1 MESSRC
7 NNPDGCVSANKAHR
21 AAATEKRRGHLAGPL
36 ISLLFCM
43 LPLPFLC
50 GIYPVVHFT
59 EEQID
64 IRVCPDEVI
73 VDGYYVYQ
81 NPFPFPVSQGFII
94 PFPVDDRH
102 LGPSFLQVRQLQPEE
117 KDIGPWYMLGV
128 NRFSLTFKANGTC
141 RVHVRYRQ
149 KVIGESA
156 SYILVTTKPW
166 RRPLQRTVYRMFPEG
181 VEISASN
188 YGLSRQARDFL
199 EFRRENFMPD
209 EDWSFSWKLKN

>member
-1 MESSRC
+1 ME
-7 NNPDGCVSANKAHR
+7 KHR
-21 AAATEKRRGHLAGPL
+21 GYLVGHLM
-36 ISLLFCM
+36 SLLLCM

-50 GIYPVVHFT
+50 GFYPVVHFT

-64 IRVCPDEVI
+64 IRVYPDQVI

-81 NPFPFPVSQGFII
+81 NPFPFPVSQGFTI

-102 LGPSFLQVRQLQPEE
+102 SAPSSLQVRQLEPEE

-128 NRFSLTFKANGTC
+128 HRFSLPFKANGAC
-141 RVHVRYRQ
+141 SVHVRYRQ
-149 KVIGESA
+149 KVMGKSA

-166 RRPLQRTVYRMFPEG
+166 RRPLQRAVYRMFPEG

-188 YGLSRQARDFL
+188 YRLSRQEQGFL

-209 EDWSFSWKLKN
+209 EDWRFSWNIKS